1 MTCLESYHFVAE
13 VNFKNLLQR
22 YRDTF
27 PTNEFVNS
35 YNTRCGKFHY
45 IPKVNTTH
53 NGIKSL
59 RYNGPVIQNDSF

>member
-1 MTCLESYHFVAE
+1 MTCLESYRFVAE
-13 VNFKNLLQR
+13 VTFKNLLQR

-35 YNTRCGKFHY
+35 FYTRHGKFHY

-53 NGIKSL
+53 NSIKSL
-59 RYNGPVIQNDSF
+59 RYNGPVIQNDFF

>member
-1 MTCLESYHFVAE
+1 MTCFESYRFVAE

-22 YRDTF
+22 YGDIF

-35 YNTRCGKFHY
+35 YNTRRGKFHY

-59 RYNGPVIQNDSF
+59 RYNGPVIQNDFF